1 MLFTLRKKAIDDPN
15 GKIHLYLGMTYSELL
30 VVCCQKY
37 VLINNKLEHTV
48 DSTILKQALYKPIIV
63 QSLVLS
69 KSGNTKQLYPILVY
83 TLKVITLDL
92 TALAAFHIHIY
103 IITNMF
109 LHAIFC
115 SNAEVVLLNV

>member
-15 GKIHLYLGMTYSELL
+15 GKIHQYLGMTYSELL

-115 SNAEVVLLNV
+115 SIAEVVLLNV